1 MKTISGT
8 FLLISLSII
17 TISCS
22 PKTEPFNYGKD
33 NCYFCKMGIV
43 DPKYGGEVITKK
55 SKVYKFDDLICMVR
69 FLQSGT
75 LKEKE
80 IAKKVII
87 NFDHGSS
94 VGEKE
99 NDFLDVNKATF
110 WVSPELRSPMGSN
123 AAAFASQ
130 QAAEKARTGKEGQL
144 MNWDEIYKKIK

>member
-99 NDFLDVNKATF
+99 NDFLDVKKATF

-130 QAAEKARTGKEGQL
+130 QAAEKARAGKEGHL

>member
-33 NCYFCKMGIV
+33 NCFFCKMGIV

>member
-55 SKVYKFDDLICMVR
+55 SKVYKFDDLVCMVR

-130 QAAEKARTGKEGQL
+130 QAAEKARAGKEGQL

>member
-1 MKTISGT
+1 MKPISGT

-130 QAAEKARTGKEGQL
+130 QAAEKARAGKEGQL

>member
-130 QAAEKARTGKEGQL
+130 QAAAKARAGKEGQL
-144 MNWDEIYKKIK
+144 LNWDEINKKIK

>member
-130 QAAEKARTGKEGQL
+130 QAAEKARAGKEGQL